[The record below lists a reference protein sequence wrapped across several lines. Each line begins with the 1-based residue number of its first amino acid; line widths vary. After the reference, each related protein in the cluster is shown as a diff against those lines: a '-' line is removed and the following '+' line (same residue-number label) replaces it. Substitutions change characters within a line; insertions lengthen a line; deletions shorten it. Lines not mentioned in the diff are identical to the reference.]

1 MSDALMLLRLCL
13 LAMFLWPLAGQSED
27 LLIRQITV
35 ISADAQQIQRF
46 KADVLLQNDMIAAI
60 GRPNLPN
67 PSAIKT
73 IDGRGKYLIP
83 GLIDSHVHLAN
94 IAGMHWGAQ
103 RKQQALVSAYL
114 QQLPKSY
121 LYHGFTTLIDLNN
134 YNPAL
139 VATVAAAVPAPRIL
153 HCGAQLQLL
162 HDFNV
167 AMEDLPDAARR
178 QLPYLALSPD
188 QDDAGH
194 SHSIVAAVKRVRQQ
208 QGRCLKIIYEDETV
222 ALPVSWQSPDLPLL
236 TALAQQ
242 SDLPLVIHAP
252 SEQGHRLALQAK
264 AQVLAHG
271 LWGWPLQKDSFWSA
285 NLSPTQQQLLGDI
298 AKAGIGY
305 QPTLRTILA
314 EHELLQGKVLADPS
328 LRHVYPPTYLAY
340 LNTASAQ
347 WAQSQI
353 LRRPQRWSQQV
364 QQLMADQQ
372 LAGPAIFDRV
382 YPLYQQRLTQVLQFL
397 SQHQANLLLGSDTP
411 AMNLYSNPPGYNGF
425 LEMQSWAAAGV
436 PLTQIFRAAT
446 YNNAHTFALDK
457 LGAVQTGYHAD
468 LLILSSDPLQD
479 VAAYNDIDMVIRQ
492 GMLYP
497 RTALSALAQQPA
509 GVTVTTPNQAPANRF
524 AAD

>member
-1 MSDALMLLRLCL
+1 MSDTLMLLRFCL
-13 LAMFLWPLAGQSED
+13 LTLLLWPVASQAKD

-35 ISADAQQIQRF
+35 LSADATQIQRF
-46 KADVLLQNDMIAAI
+46 QADVLVENGMIAAI
-60 GRPNLPN
+60 GRPKLPAT
-67 PSAIKT
+67 PESKT

-103 RKQQALVSAYL
+103 GKQQALVRAYL

-134 YNPAL
+134 YNPSL
-139 VATVAAAVPAPRIL
+139 VAKVAAAVPAPRIL

-167 AMEDLPDAARR
+167 VMEELPDAERR
-178 QLPYLALSPD
+178 QLPYLALSAD
-188 QDDAGH
+188 QDDSTH
-194 SHSIVAAVKRVRQQ
+194 SHSVNAALKRVRAQ
-208 QGRCLKIIYEDETV
+208 QGRCVKIVYEDETV
-222 ALPVSWQSPDLPLL
+222 ALPVNWQSPDLPLL

-242 SDLPLVIHAP
+242 PDLPLVVHAP
-252 SEQGHRLALQAK
+252 SEQGHQLALQAGAK
-264 AQVLAHG
+264 VLAHG

-285 NLSPTQQQLLGDI
+285 QLSQKQKQLLADI

-314 EHELLQGKVLADPS
+314 EHELLQGKTLADPL
-328 LRHVYPPTYLAY
+328 LRHVYPPVYLAY
-340 LNTASAQ
+340 LSTAPAQ

-353 LRRPQRWSQQV
+353 LRRPQHWSPQV

-397 SQHQANLLLGSDTP
+397 SKHQANLLLGSDTP

-425 LEMQSWAAAGV
+425 LEMQSWAKAGV
-436 PLTQIFRAAT
+436 PLAQIFRAAT
-446 YNNAHTFALDK
+446 YNNARTFALDK

-468 LLILSSDPLQD
+468 LLILSSDPLRD

-492 GMLYP
+492 GQIYP
-497 RTALSALAQQPA
+497 RQLLSAAQP
-509 GVTVTTPNQAPANRF
+509 
-524 AAD
+524 